1 MMTGGPDGD
10 LGANQ
15 IQSFRGRICLLID
28 GGSVLFD
35 PDGLD
40 RKELVKI
47 ALARH
52 TSPRLNSMA
61 YPLERLGARGFRVPR
76 ATGAFALPDGTRV
89 DDGAF
94 FHRGFLADPANRR
107 FIEQA
112 GIQAFVPCGG
122 FKDTINGGNARAFLG
137 LCRELRVIVEGANVF
152 FDDAARE
159 IIARESGILQVKDS
173 SANKGGVTCSSIA
186 EVLAAFLLGEDYE
199 KAMVQDAA
207 FRAEMIRA
215 VFDLISAN
223 AVAET
228 WMLLELHRR
237 EGAPLCRLS
246 VRTSEQLY
254 ALRDALRGHLDRI
267 LRCRDIVEG
276 ALRACVPGVLLDRLG
291 MARTR
296 RILDR
301 PELQAYRDALLTK
314 KLAALAVY
322 RHAAEWDDFMRRIE
336 HDLEQSLRSLVT
348 EG

>member
-1 MMTGGPDGD
+1 
-10 LGANQ
+10 
-15 IQSFRGRICLLID
+15 
-28 GGSVLFD
+28 
-35 PDGLD
+35 
-40 RKELVKI
+40 
-47 ALARH
+47 
-52 TSPRLNSMA
+52 
-61 YPLERLGARGFRVPR
+61 
-76 ATGAFALPDGTRV
+76 V